1 MAKQTACLWPC
12 DPVRRAERELYHV
25 PVKEATEST
34 QEAHVEG
41 NSEQPPLQ
49 MTDGKPPGLGRSS
62 RARYGR
68 DRRDRRRP
76 LDGAAEKAD
85 GEHAA
90 DVAPQDGA
98 RWLLCLVFM
107 A

>member
-1 MAKQTACLWPC
+1 M
-12 DPVRRAERELYHV
+12 
-25 PVKEATEST
+25 
-34 QEAHVEG
+34 EG
-41 NSEQPPLQ
+41 NSEHPPLQ

-76 LDGAAEKAD
+76 LDGAPEKAD
-85 GEHAA
+85 GEHTA

-98 RWLLCLVFM
+98 RWLLCPVSM
-107 A
+107 S